1 MRINTNINSMRT
13 QEYMRQNQAKM
24 SNAMDRLSSGKRIN
38 NASDDAAGL
47 AIATRMRARESGLSV
62 AADNTQNGMS
72 LIRTADSA
80 MNSVSNI
87 LLRMRDIANQSANG
101 TNTDKNQVALQKEF
115 AALKEQITYIA
126 DNTQFNDKNLL
137 NGDQTINIQTLD
149 SHDSTKQIGIDLK
162 SATLNALGIKDLT
175 VGAVG
180 STEAKNYVDAKDALA
195 KNVAATEFITAKTA
209 LDGDTV
215 AKAYVEAKTALDGDT
230 VAKAYVE
237 AKTAMEDNA
246 VAKAYVEAK
255 TAFDAA
261 DPAVQS
267 LVTDYENAKK
277 LSDAAPGDTNLEA
290 DTLQAKQKM
299 DAEAAAKNYYEAK
312 TALASAEKATK
323 DIVSTYDAKLAA
335 FNAANQ
341 TTKDI
346 VSTYDAKLAAFN
358 AANQT
363 TKDIA
368 TTYGDKLTALNDDA
382 KKAISD
388 LDKAKAA
395 FDENPAAKE
404 LVKTMDDAKQAATQ
418 NNTANAYLVA
428 KAAAEAAPT
437 DADKQAALENATKAL
452 EKDDTAKGL
461 VKTYENAKEA
471 LNPANAMPL
480 DAVKQI
486 DAALKTVAD
495 NRATL
500 GATLNRLDFNVNNLK
515 SQSSA
520 MAASASQIEDA
531 DMAKEM
537 SEMTKFKI
545 LNEAGISMLS
555 QANQTPQ
562 MVSKLLQ

>member
-101 TNTDKNQVALQKEF
+101 TNTDQNKVALQKEF
-115 AALKEQITYIA
+115 GELQKQITYIA

-137 NGDQTINIQTLD
+137 KENQTINIQTLD
-149 SHDSTKQIGIDLK
+149 SDSGSKQIGIDLK
-162 SATLNALGIKDLT
+162 AVTLDKLGIKDIAIGNNTNTAADLKAARDSIKKLET
-175 VGAVG
+175 P
-180 STEAKNYVDAKDALA
+180 NPD
-195 KNVAATEFITAKTA
+195 AATRDSDVLAAKEAFDKVKSLFKATDITTIDTKFEEFAADKTNLKATAIFNNLKN
-209 LDGDTV
+209 LETV
-215 AKAYVEAKTALDGDT
+215 NETKFG
-230 VAKAYVE
+230 
-237 AKTAMEDNA
+237 
-246 VAKAYVEAK
+246 EAK
-255 TAFDAA
+255 TAFEG
-261 DPAVQS
+261 
-267 LVTDYENAKK
+267 L
-277 LSDAAPGDTNLEA
+277 
-290 DTLQAKQKM
+290 
-299 DAEAAAKNYYEAK
+299 AAAKDAVVAPATPSPETHSGLVTTAQAK
-312 TALASAEKATK
+312 FDAIK
-323 DIVSTYDAKLAA
+323 DTLSNEDV
-335 FNAANQ
+335 Q
-341 TTKDI
+341 
-346 VSTYDAKLAAFN
+346 
-358 AANQT
+358 
-363 TKDIA
+363 
-368 TTYGDKLTALNDDA
+368 KLTEAFKGYTDDP
-382 KKAISD
+382 KA
-388 LDKAKAA
+388 
-395 FDENPAAKE
+395 
-404 LVKTMDDAKQAATQ
+404 
-418 NNTANAYLVA
+418 
-428 KAAAEAAPT
+428 
-437 DADKQAALENATKAL
+437 
-452 EKDDTAKGL
+452 DTAKAIGQ
-461 VKTYENAKEA
+461 VFTGIKMVDTDASNVDA
-471 LNPANAMPL
+471 LN
-480 DAVKQI
+480 AVAKI

-520 MAASASQIEDA
+520 MASSASQIEDA

>member
-62 AADNTQNGMS
+62 AANNTQDGMS

-115 AALKEQITYIA
+115 SALKEQITYIA

-137 NGDQTINIQTLD
+137 NGNQTIDIQTLD

-162 SATLNALGIKDLT
+162 SATLEALGIKDLT

-180 STEAKNYVDAKDALA
+180 STEAKNF
-195 KNVAATEFITAKTA
+195 AAARDTLTANQTATAFI
-209 LDGDTV
+209 D
-215 AKAYVEAKTALDGDT
+215 
-230 VAKAYVE
+230 
-237 AKTAMEDNA
+237 AKTAMEGNA

-261 DPAVQS
+261 DSSVQNLVSNYTQAV
-267 LVTDYENAKK
+267 
-277 LSDAAPGDTNLEA
+277 TNLAGDPTDDTLKAAVA
-290 DTLQAKQKM
+290 DTKALM
-299 DAEAAAKNYYEAK
+299 EANTVAKNFYEAK
-312 TALASAEKATK
+312 TAHDAASQETK
-323 DIVSTYDAKLAA
+323 DIVVAYNNKLGALDNDA
-335 FNAANQ
+335 N
-341 TTKDI
+341 
-346 VSTYDAKLAAFN
+346 
-358 AANQT
+358 
-363 TKDIA
+363 
-368 TTYGDKLTALNDDA
+368 
-382 KKAISD
+382 KAISGF
-388 LDKAKAA
+388 DKAKAA
-395 FDENPAAKE
+395 FDESPAAKE

-418 NNTANAYLVA
+418 NTTANAYLVA
-428 KAAAEAAPT
+428 KAAAELAPT
-437 DADKQAALENATKAL
+437 DAGKQADLENATKAL

-486 DAALKTVAD
+486 DSALKTVAD

-515 SQSSA
+515 SQSAA
-520 MAASASQIEDA
+520 MASAASQIEDA